1 MLATRNGQK
10 WSRRGVPGDYLSR
23 NGRKWSRICSKFIGQ
38 WDRSHF
44 DQLGSLYVAT
54 DCKMVPKWSTR
65 HLLGCFFV
73 TKWSGMVS
81 ESLVRPQRGQN
92 RPIQSF
98 GAPDPTP
105 NWPQTAQDS
114 PFAGSRPSQDPLFAL
129 YHPIWPCFGP
139 KMTPRRP
146 KVPCPVL
153 RLTKT
158 PSFSRPRGPF
168 FGPFSDFSYQKGL
181 VQKNTRQVGVQIQK
195 CSKRA
200 HIAATEP

>member
-1 MLATRNGQK
+1 MVKVVTRGPRRRPAAKVSATFDHFFLYRGLPGPETSSQCHFDQLGVHLELPAMVLDNLCHFWAKANAPSARIDRNGQK
-10 WSRRGVPGDYLSR
+10 WSRRGAPGDYLSR

-92 RPIQSF
+92 GPIQSF

-114 PFAGSRPSQDPLFAL
+114 PFAGSRPSQDPFFAL
-129 YHPIWPCFGP
+129 
-139 KMTPRRP
+139 
-146 KVPCPVL
+146 
-153 RLTKT
+153 
-158 PSFSRPRGPF
+158 
-168 FGPFSDFSYQKGL
+168 
-181 VQKNTRQVGVQIQK
+181 
-195 CSKRA
+195 
-200 HIAATEP
+200 